1 MENSVAE
8 LGRAP
13 AGGEDR
19 LLTAAESLG
28 IRPRPVAERVARL
41 DVDVGRAVVNHGNL
55 CIDREAWSALMPRVG
70 DLIEVWLSPDGRLD
84 DDAPKRWGVFR
95 TVCTAKMA
103 TSAMLAV
110 PKLVLL
116 QLQLRIGDFLEL
128 RVRAYTMPP
137 DPQDGALLVYSRL
150 RRERLITHPAQ

>member
-1 MENSVAE
+1 
-8 LGRAP
+8 
-13 AGGEDR
+13 
-19 LLTAAESLG
+19 
-28 IRPRPVAERVARL
+28 
-41 DVDVGRAVVNHGNL
+41 
-55 CIDREAWSALMPRVG
+55 
-70 DLIEVWLSPDGRLD
+70 
-84 DDAPKRWGVFR
+84 
-95 TVCTAKMA
+95 MA

-150 RRERLITHPAQ
+150 RRERLITRPAQQT